1 MKKQFLLIVGCLLV
15 LLSKAQTGTLRPLDI
30 NLENY
35 SYPYPVQFIHLSI
48 QKQSLKMAYMD
59 VRPEHPNGQSVLL
72 LHGKNFNG
80 AYWEQTA
87 KVLSANGYRVII
99 PDQIGFGKSSKPLL
113 LQYSFQ
119 LLAQNTRML
128 LDTLQIDKVTVLG
141 HSMGGMVATRFA
153 LMFPGRTNKLV
164 LANPIGLE
172 DWKTKVPY
180 ASIDKQY
187 SKELKQTYDS
197 IKKYQL
203 TNYYHGTWKPEYDK
217 WLDLLAGW
225 TLDKD
230 YPMIAWNAALTS
242 DMIFTQPV
250 YYEFKNIEV
259 PVLLII
265 GQADRTAIGKDAA
278 PPEIKETLGNY
289 PVLGKQTQ
297 QQIKNARLVELPG
310 VGHMPHIEAFDDF
323 SKALLEFLANR

>member
-1 MKKQFLLIVGCLLV
+1 MKKKILTFISSIMV
-15 LLSKAQTGTLRPLDI
+15 LFSQAQTNTLRPLDI

-35 SYPYPVQFIHLSI
+35 EYPYPVRFIHLSI
-48 QKQSLKMAYMD
+48 QKQSLQMAYMD

-87 KVLSANGYRVII
+87 RVLSANGFRVII
-99 PDQIGFGKSSKPLL
+99 PDQIGFGKSAKPQQ

-119 LLAQNTRML
+119 LLAQNTRSL
-128 LDTLQIDKVTVLG
+128 LDTLGIDQINVVG

-153 LMFPGRTNKLV
+153 LMYPGRTSKLV

-180 ASIDKQY
+180 AAIDKQY
-187 SKELKQTYDS
+187 NKELKQTYDS
-197 IKKYQL
+197 IKKYQQE
-203 TNYYHGTWKPEYDK
+203 NYYHGTWKPEYNT
-217 WLDLLAGW
+217 WLNLLAGW
-225 TLDKD
+225 TLNKN
-230 YPMIAWNAALTS
+230 YPLIAWNSALTS

-250 YYEFKNIEV
+250 CYEFKNIEV
-259 PVLLII
+259 PTLLII

-278 PPEIKETLGNY
+278 SPEVKATLGNY
-289 PVLGKQTQ
+289 PVLGRLTQ
-297 QQIKNARLVELPG
+297 QQIKNSKLAELPG
-310 VGHMPHIEAFDDF
+310 VGHLPHIEAFEDF
-323 SKALLEFLANR
+323 IKPLLDFLAKK